1 MYVSVSVI
9 LSPVLLSVY
18 LLVNYAVLH
27 YFLTS
32 FKLLLSSTIHYRIF
46 FLVLHLALHGL
57 LILISSLFLFS
68 SLIKGLLNYWLNA
81 LTNKYI
87 LWFFLDYGR
96 RPDWQ
101 CHASERPKS
110 EPTFSRTRQSSSWVT
125 IPFVFFTRDGEAEEN
140 PFQERWDRL
149 TQTLATKRTK
159 N

>member
-18 LLVNYAVLH
+18 LLVNYAVLR

-87 LWFFLDYGR
+87 LWIFLDYGR
-96 RPDWQ
+96 RPD
-101 CHASERPKS
+101 CHC
-110 EPTFSRTRQSSSWVT
+110 PTLQKGRNRNQPFLAQDKAVRGWRYHLSSS
-125 IPFVFFTRDGEAEEN
+125 
-140 PFQERWDRL
+140 QETVRL
-149 TQTLATKRTK
+149 KKIHSRNVGTV
-159 N
+159 